1 MSTPKDFNAWT
12 QHTAQ
17 LLRERRWDE
26 VDMEQLIEEVE
37 DLGRSERNSIKSQL
51 SRLLLHMLKWQYQPQ
66 RRSDS
71 WLDSL
76 NDART
81 QIEDKI
87 EDSPSLQGYP
97 AEQLHAAYARAR
109 RRAASQTRLPLSTF
123 PAECPYVL
131 DDLLH
136 EDFLPDAVS

>member
-1 MSTPKDFNAWT
+1 MSTPTDFSAWS

-26 VDMEQLIEEVE
+26 IDMEQLIEEVE

-51 SRLLLHMLKWQYQPQ
+51 SRLLLHLLKWQYQPQ

-71 WLDSL
+71 WLDSIG
-76 NDART
+76 DART

-87 EDSPSLQGYP
+87 EDSPSLQRYP
-97 AEQLHAAYARAR
+97 AEQLDAAYARAR
-109 RRAASQTRLPLSTF
+109 RRAANQTGLPLSVF
-123 PAECPYVL
+123 PAACPYAIAEVL
-131 DDLLH
+131 D
-136 EDFLPDAVS
+136 ENFLPDLAP

>member
-1 MSTPKDFNAWT
+1 MSTPADFSAWT

-26 VDMEQLIEEVE
+26 IDMEQLIEEVE

-51 SRLLLHMLKWQYQPQ
+51 SRLLLHLLKWQYQPP

-71 WLDSL
+71 WLDSI

-87 EDSPSLQGYP
+87 EDSPSLNRHP
-97 AEQLHAAYARAR
+97 AEQLDAAYARAR
-109 RRAASQTRLPLSTF
+109 RRAASQTGLPLSTF
-123 PAECPYVL
+123 PAGCPYIIDDVL
-131 DDLLH
+131 D
-136 EDFLPDAVS
+136 EDFLPGAG